1 MDNNVIELQTTPRV
15 RIEPLLDED
24 FDTLLAEGMRL
35 IEPAVARQ
43 AQNVTMQDVEDD
55 ILAGGVVMWLIY
67 LEDTLVAAITTC
79 VVKHPQRQNLR
90 IEFMGGTRMR
100 QWMNEA
106 IAFLA
111 NLAKI
116 SGLSALEADGRKG
129 FEKYVDNSPFREI
142 YSHYEMELR

>member
-1 MDNNVIELQTTPRV
+1 
-15 RIEPLLDED
+15 
-24 FDTLLAEGMRL
+24 
-35 IEPAVARQ
+35 
-43 AQNVTMQDVEDD
+43 
-55 ILAGGVVMWLIY
+55 
-67 LEDTLVAAITTC
+67 
-79 VVKHPQRQNLR
+79 
-90 IEFMGGTRMR
+90 MGGTRMR